1 MFSTKKAKRQKP
13 LYLDPIS
20 EIISNSAEPMILF
33 GSNLNIFGINPSIV
47 TANACGKKLLKSCRS
62 VYPVVKESILNAK
75 PVTKK
80 IYFNKKIFLLN
91 SCPIFTNGNVTGAL
105 ATVRANQIK
114 KEEFIKRSSAYP
126 NVSSIT

>member
-20 EIISNSAEPMILF
+20 EIISISAEPMILF
-33 GSNLNIFGINPSIV
+33 GTNLNIV
-47 TANACGKKLLKSCRS
+47 TANACGKKLLKSYRS
-62 VYPVVKESILNAK
+62 VYPVVKESILNTK

-80 IYFNKKIFLLN
+80 VYFNKKIFLLN

-105 ATVRANQIK
+105 VTVRANQIK